1 MTCAHRVDASD
12 RTFIVAV
19 SSGGGGGGGGGGFVF
34 VVVVSAFA
42 AYQVLT
48 IVYAVCALLDTY
60 NRIHR

>member
-19 SSGGGGGGGGGGFVF
+19 SSDGGGGGGFVV